1 MRDAQ
6 RGEKAS
12 RTRSSRS
19 HSVRARSSRKS
30 DASSEGLYPARWV
43 PSVDEVEFRD
53 LYEQEEIPVDT
64 TDGWRL
70 IITRYRPKP
79 QPFPQPLLGAPLLLV
94 HGYTQ
99 NRRAWNVGEF
109 VKTML
114 YFGAD
119 LYLIELRGH
128 GKSSVEAQRRLAKR
142 EGKPLPHDVDFR
154 WDLDNYLLDD
164 LPAAVERV
172 KQVSGRDR
180 IFYCGHSL
188 GGILGYAYATLFDDL
203 MGLITIGAPSDF
215 SRMPAALRAA
225 GWGPLVFFP
234 AADLALAGLNL
245 ARLCGRALGHT
256 TGLRKARKEF
266 KPLHFRR
273 LPFRSVF
280 RWIEQHVRA
289 DAQTAIS
296 DRLPF
301 RPPIPYKPRKVAV
314 GALRPLLREGAND
327 EPRRTAEQFAR
338 WLRRGELVCYR
349 LHHDVAA
356 AFPRIE
362 IPVAIFFGDE
372 DPLATVK
379 TTRNVYRSVSSEYL
393 LWRPVRGNSHLDL
406 TMGYDIRQ
414 ICYDAKNLMTY
425 ALDHVG
431 ESGDSLPRRRR
442 NRGGR
447 A

>member
-1 MRDAQ
+1 MIEQ
-6 RGEKAS
+6 RG
-12 RTRSSRS
+12 RQQRS
-19 HSVRARSSRKS
+19 RARRVG
-30 DASSEGLYPARWV
+30 DPAPFRPIPA
-43 PSVDEVEFRD
+43 PSVDDVPTED
-53 LYEQEEIPVDT
+53 LYRLEEHEVDT
-64 TDGWRL
+64 EDGWRL
-70 IITRYRPKP
+70 ALVRYRPRS
-79 QPFPQPLLGAPLLLV
+79 QPFPQPLYGVPLLLV

-99 NRRAWNVGEF
+99 SRRAWDTGEF
-109 VKTML
+109 IKNMV

-119 LYLIELRGH
+119 VFVVELRGH
-128 GKSSVEAQRRLAKR
+128 GKSSVALQRRRARK
-142 EGKPLPHDVDFR
+142 EGTPLPVDIDYG
-154 WDLDNYLLDD
+154 WDLDSYLLYD
-164 LPAAVERV
+164 LPATVGEIKRV
-172 KQVSGRDR
+172 TGRER

-203 MGLITIGAPSDF
+203 MGLATIGSPTDF
-215 SRMPAALRAA
+215 KRMPIWARLS
-225 GWGPLVFFP
+225 GWGPPVGFT
-234 AADLALAGLNL
+234 AIDALLTCINIARVGARAVRRATGVHRPEKPFEPLRFRRIPYRFAFRWL
-245 ARLCGRALGHT
+245 EARLRHT
-256 TGLRKARKEF
+256 PEP
-266 KPLHFRR
+266 PLPGGMK
-273 LPFRSVF
+273 LAAPLLY
-280 RWIEQHVRA
+280 Q
-289 DAQTAIS
+289 
-296 DRLPF
+296 
-301 RPPIPYKPRKVAV
+301 PRKVAV

-349 LHHDVAA
+349 LHHDVVA

-372 DPLATVK
+372 DPFATVK

-431 ESGDSLPRRRR
+431 ESGDSLPRRRP
-442 NRGGR
+442 RGSR